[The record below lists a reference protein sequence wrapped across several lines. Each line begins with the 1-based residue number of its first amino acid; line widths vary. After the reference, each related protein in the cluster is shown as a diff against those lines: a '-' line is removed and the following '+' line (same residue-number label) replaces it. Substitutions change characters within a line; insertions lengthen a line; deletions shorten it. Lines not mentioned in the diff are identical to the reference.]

1 MRWIPFLILAYLVVL
16 VQTTVGRFLV
26 IRSAGLG
33 NIGPDLAA
41 LVAVFVALHARAWP
55 DAMLAA
61 WVLGIAVDLTTA
73 GGVGSAT
80 VLGPMSVAYALAA
93 GLLFRV
99 REAFF
104 RERAMTQAMLAMAF
118 CLMAHGLWVTSQAL
132 LGAGEMAWSTY
143 GRTLLQAVGVSG
155 YTALLM
161 PLAHFGL
168 VKCRRWF
175 LASSAGRRGR
185 AGR

>member
-1 MRWIPFLILAYLVVL
+1 MLCALL
-16 VQTTVGRFLV
+16 
-26 IRSAGLG
+26 RSVFNLSL
-33 NIGPDLAA
+33 LAA
-41 LVAVFVALHARAWP
+41 LVGLIG
-55 DAMLAA
+55 LA
-61 WVLGIAVDLTTA
+61 
-73 GGVGSAT
+73 
-80 VLGPMSVAYALAA
+80 PA

-161 PLAHFGL
+161 PLVHFGL